1 MPKSRS
7 NPHSPTSGLEK
18 DDLILLIAIAIS
30 TVTGILVP
38 SFGIIF
44 EPYLLILMG
53 FLLFLN
59 LIKMD
64 P

>member
-1 MPKSRS
+1 VPKSRS

-18 DDLILLIAIAIS
+18 DGLILLIAIAIS